1 MVDIASDPRLD
12 PRIKA
17 MLAAFPTLPQE
28 NAVDRDTLVAEA
40 NTPEALETIAQM
52 QGAFAML
59 DTEEVAPSA
68 GLDIST
74 KVFESSPDGN
84 AINIQFIRPQSE
96 QALPCVYYIHGG
108 GMQTMSCFDGMYKSW
123 GRIIAQ
129 QGVAVAMVDFRN
141 CLNASSAPEIEPFPA
156 GLNDCVSGVK
166 WVLDNAT
173 DLGIDAQ
180 HVIIA
185 GESGGGNLTLA
196 TGLKLLK
203 DGDMGL
209 IRGLYAL
216 CPYIAGKWPQQRLPS
231 SVENNGI
238 LLDLHNN
245 RGTIAY
251 GIEAFEAGDPLAWPL
266 FATEEDVQ
274 GLVPTVISV
283 NECDPLRDEG
293 IEFYRML
300 LRAGISARCR
310 QVMGTSHGIEIF
322 ASACPDIS
330 RETALSIAQ
339 FCRDV

>member
-17 MLAAFPTLPQE
+17 MLAAFPTLPQD

-40 NTPEALETIAQM
+40 NTPEALENLAQM

-74 KVFESSPDGN
+74 KVFESFPDGN
-84 AINIQFIRPQSE
+84 AINVQFIRPQSE

-108 GMQTMSCFDGMYKSW
+108 GMQTMSCYDGMYKSW

-173 DLGIDAQ
+173 DLGQ
-180 HVIIA
+180 
-185 GESGGGNLTLA
+185 N
-196 TGLKLLK
+196 
-203 DGDMGL
+203 
-209 IRGLYAL
+209 
-216 CPYIAGKWPQQRLPS
+216 WP
-231 SVENNGI
+231 V
-238 LLDLHNN
+238 
-245 RGTIAY
+245 
-251 GIEAFEAGDPLAWPL
+251 
-266 FATEEDVQ
+266 
-274 GLVPTVISV
+274 VIS
-283 NECDPLRDEG
+283 G
-293 IEFYRML
+293 
-300 LRAGISARCR
+300 SASLMRR
-310 QVMGTSHGIEIF
+310 GN
-322 ASACPDIS
+322 
-330 RETALSIAQ
+330 IA
-339 FCRDV
+339 R